1 MTTETGEVRAVG
13 DAAPGIMSGTFLWIT
28 IGACALVFLG
38 AFESLAV
45 TTVMPVVSAELG
57 GERLYALAFAGPLAT
72 GVIGMVVV
80 GNWADRR
87 GPTAPL
93 YTAVAAFVAGLLIA
107 GLAPNMEVLVAG
119 RFVQGLGSGGMMV
132 ALYVVV
138 ARVYPQE
145 KHPAIFAGFA
155 AAWVVPSLIGPTIAA
170 VVTDLWSWH
179 WVFLGVV
186 VLALAALLM
195 VVPALRG
202 LTRSGDATT
211 PWALGR
217 LGWSA
222 LAAFA
227 VLALNL
233 VGDVPGVGPVLAVAA
248 VVIALIAVRPLV
260 PRGTLIARRG
270 LPSVILVRGLMS
282 GAFFSANVYVP
293 YLLTDRYLLTP
304 TLAGLALTGG
314 ALAWSTASTVQGRM
328 GARLPNVT
336 ALRLG
341 TALVLVGIALVLATS
356 ALQWDALVIAAA
368 WVVAGS
374 GMGLMSPRSS
384 VLTLSLSTPANQ
396 GFNSSAMTVADS
408 FGSAMV
414 LAITGTL
421 FAALAT
427 IVDPFTAVF
436 ALAGVIAAV
445 AVVLAKRVGPPDGVT
460 TVRVATDVKAA
471 SNIDDME
478 KGATT

>member
-1 MTTETGEVRAVG
+1 MPTAP
-13 DAAPGIMSGTFLWIT
+13 APGIMSGTYLWIT

-72 GVIGMVVV
+72 GVIGMVVA
-80 GNWADRR
+80 GNWSDRR

-93 YTAVAAFVAGLLIA
+93 YTAVGAFVIGLLIA
-107 GLAPNMEVLVAG
+107 GLAPSMEVLVAG

-138 ARVYPQE
+138 ARVYAQE
-145 KHPAIFAGFA
+145 KHPAIFAAFA

-170 VVTDLWSWH
+170 VITDVWSWH

-202 LTRSGDATT
+202 LSGSGDTAA

-217 LGWSA
+217 LGWSV
-222 LAAFA
+222 LAALA

-233 VGDVPGVGPVLAVAA
+233 VGDVPGIGAALAVGAA
-248 VVIALIAVRPLV
+248 VIALIAVRPLV

-270 LPSVILVRGLMS
+270 LPSVILVRGLVA
-282 GAFFSANVYVP
+282 GAFFGTQVYVP
-293 YLLTDRYLLTP
+293 YLLTDEYALTP

-328 GARLPNVT
+328 GARLSSVT
-336 ALRLG
+336 ALRIG
-341 TALVLVGIALVLATS
+341 TVLVLIGIALVLAV
-356 ALQWDALVIAAA
+356 AFFRWDALVIAAA

-374 GMGLMSPRSS
+374 GMGIMSPRSS

-396 GFNSSAMTVADS
+396 GFNSAAMTVADS
-408 FGSAMV
+408 FGSALI

-421 FAALAT
+421 FAALAVT
-427 IVDPFTAVF
+427 TASFTAVF
-436 ALAGVIAAV
+436 LLTAAIAVA
-445 AVVLAKRVGPPDGVT
+445 AVVLAPRVAPPDAAAP
-460 TVRVATDVKAA
+460 VAT
-471 SNIDDME
+471 MLEGTE
-478 KGATT
+478 KGATS